1 MSKKLTKVLSGVAAS
16 LLLVAGCGGGTT
28 SADQRTAILVTD
40 QGGANDK
47 SFNQGTNE
55 GIIAYANENAGWA
68 AVAPIESLTEQDYT
82 PNLANAADENDVVI
96 AAGFLIQD
104 AIVEAASGYPDVKFV
119 GIDIDLTGI
128 ATTNNV
134 TGYTFA
140 EQEAGYL
147 AGVAAAMQTK
157 TNKVGYIGGMEVPAV
172 QRFGWGFI
180 AGVQSVSKD
189 IEVVYD
195 YSGSFND
202 VALGTQKAQAMYN
215 TGVDVIFIAAGET
228 GVGAINEAK
237 TQVQAGKD
245 VWAIGVDID
254 QYEDGILPG
263 SDKSVI
269 LTSAV
274 KKVGEAVAHAIQSVE
289 DGTFN
294 GGGTTNLTI
303 QDGAVGLPEINPN
316 LSDEITAAVAKAEE
330 AIKAGTIVPPAT
342 TDEVKAL
349 EPKVTGTY

>member
-1 MSKKLTKVLSGVAAS
+1 MSKKLTKVFSGVAAA
-16 LLLVAGCGGGTT
+16 LLLAAGCGGGTT
-28 SADQRTAILVTD
+28 AATDQKSAVLVTD

-55 GIIAYANENAGWA
+55 GIIAFANANTNWVASA
-68 AVAPIESLTEQDYT
+68 AIESLTEQDYT

-104 AIVEAASGYPDVKFV
+104 AIVEAASGYPDVNFV
-119 GIDIDLTGI
+119 GIDIDLTGVS
-128 ATTNNV
+128 TTNNV

-147 AGVAAAMQTK
+147 AGVAAGMQTK

-269 LTSAV
+269 LTSAI
-274 KKVGEAVAHAIQSVE
+274 KKVGEAVTHALQSVE

-303 QDGAVGLPEINPN
+303 QDGAVGLPDVNPN
-316 LSDEITAAVAKAEE
+316 LSDEIIAAVATAEE
-330 AIKAGTIVPPAT
+330 AIKDGSIVPPASKT
-342 TDEVKAL
+342 AVDGT
-349 EPKVTGTY
+349 KVTGAY